1 MSGFKKRT
9 ATKGPTIRGT
19 VISPKT
25 LQLLTSSGAS
35 SLDSLINGGFPVGTI
50 ALIEDF
56 TISTDI
62 KSASNK
68 TLYSKV
74 LIKQFLEEGS
84 SYDHDIFVGSC
95 GDKFSLISGDTS
107 EKEEI
112 QKSQD
117 ETSGLNTSMKIAWR
131 YQNQNTSQNDEK
143 ASCLKITNDND
154 SSSKI
159 TYDTTESRV
168 FTWHITDVGASL
180 FQTNVYNEILKNVS
194 KACEN
199 PKLNLP
205 TSASS
210 TSSSS
215 SLIRIAITDIG
226 SLLSC
231 DQDTHRFKLMQFLY
245 ALKSLAR
252 NRLCVVAITQTSN
265 IENLLDV
272 PNLQNSIREM
282 VDFVFQFNALK
293 KDNNEVDSKK
303 KSHHGIFNIIKTPSL
318 RCLKSPSMRNHGK
331 YLFKSTK
338 NKFVLERM
346 HLPPELGYAA
356 DTPKQSIDF

>member
-56 TISTDI
+56 TISAET
-62 KSASNK
+62 KSALNK

-95 GDKFSLISGDTS
+95 GDKFTMKSGDTS

-117 ETSGLNTSMKIAWR
+117 EPSGLDTSMKIAWR
-131 YQNQNTSQNDEK
+131 YQNQNASSENEK
-143 ASCLKITNDND
+143 KANCLNITNEND

-159 TYDTTESRV
+159 TYDTVESRI
-168 FTWHITDVGASL
+168 FTWHITDGGSSL
-180 FQTNVYNEILKNVS
+180 FETNVYKEILKKVS
-194 KACEN
+194 EACEH

-210 TSSSS
+210 SSAPS

-231 DQDTHRFKLMQFLY
+231 DQDKHRFKVY
-245 ALKSLAR
+245 
-252 NRLCVVAITQTSN
+252 N
-265 IENLLDV
+265 IYIV
-272 PNLQNSIREM
+272 
-282 VDFVFQFNALK
+282 
-293 KDNNEVDSKK
+293 
-303 KSHHGIFNIIKTPSL
+303 
-318 RCLKSPSMRNHGK
+318 
-331 YLFKSTK
+331 
-338 NKFVLERM
+338 
-346 HLPPELGYAA
+346 
-356 DTPKQSIDF
+356 